1 MANENNLIPIRTKS
15 EAREKGYN
23 GGKASGEARRER
35 KAMKEQ
41 LKLLLSLP
49 MENDAVRE
57 QIKSFG
63 IGDEEIDNQMAM
75 TIALYKEAIQGNTKA
90 YELIR
95 DTIGEKPI
103 NKIELTKNTDEAI
116 KDMED

>member
-1 MANENNLIPIRTKS
+1 
-15 EAREKGYN
+15 
-23 GGKASGEARRER
+23 
-35 KAMKEQ
+35 
-41 LKLLLSLP
+41 
-49 MENDAVRE
+49 
-57 QIKSFG
+57 
-63 IGDEEIDNQMAM
+63 MAM

-116 KDMED
+116 KDMEDYLCKKKKS